1 MPVSGTKVMWH
12 VRVDSKGIRR
22 ILKAAPMRAVVN
34 GAARKVASKAG
45 KGASVREYT
54 TDREAASVAVPA
66 EQQAIH
72 GRLTKAA
79 RQAGLEV
86 RAP

>member
-1 MPVSGTKVMWH
+1 MSGSKVEWS

-22 ILKAAPMRAVVN
+22 ILKSAPMRSVVN
-34 GAARKVASKAG
+34 RAARKVARGAG
-45 KGASVREYT
+45 PDASVSEYT
-54 TDREAASVAVPA
+54 TDREAASVGVPA

-72 GRLTKAA
+72 GRLTRAA
-79 RQAGLEV
+79 AKAGLEV

>member
-1 MPVSGTKVMWH
+1 MSGTKVEWS

-34 GAARKVASKAG
+34 GAARKVARAAG
-45 KGASVREYT
+45 PSASVREYT

-66 EQQAIH
+66 AQQAIH
-72 GRLTKAA
+72 GRLTRAA
-79 RQAGLEV
+79 AKAGLEV
-86 RAP
+86 RSP